1 MSDINKSDID
11 QFIADELNLS
21 VKDVDAITDMFLRQI
36 IDQMGQGFNVDLHR
50 FGTFEV
56 KERKARKGR
65 NPQTGEVIE
74 IAAKNYAKF
83 KPWKA
88 MRDAV
93 V

>member
-11 QFIADELNLS
+11 QFIADELGMS
-21 VKDVDAITDMFLRQI
+21 VKDIDAVTDMFLNQI
-36 IDQMGQGFNVDLHR
+36 IDQMSQGFNIDLYR

-65 NPQTGEVIE
+65 NLQTGEAIE
-74 IAAKNYAKF
+74 IATKKYAKF
-83 KPWKA
+83 KPWKK